1 MLDWPEYGKLLVAL
15 WALVHPIG
23 AVPIFLSLT
32 ETRPAERRHIG
43 SVASAAVGVILISCV
58 FVGQAVLLAF
68 AVSPSPPSALREAC

>member
-43 SVASAAVGVILISCV
+43 
-58 FVGQAVLLAF
+58 
-68 AVSPSPPSALREAC
+68 